1 MSRPSSADPATTGA
15 QVIADCLGHRFAD
28 PDLLVEA
35 LTHRSWCA
43 EQGGESNER
52 LEFLGDA
59 VLGLAVA
66 TRLYRV
72 HPGLPEGQLAKIRAG
87 VVSADALAE
96 VARRID
102 LGGALRLG
110 RGEAASGGDDKESIL
125 SDAMEAVIG
134 AVFLDGGQGPAFAVV
149 DDLLDTAID
158 RAAEDPGVHDHK
170 TRLQELVAR
179 HFGSSPNYALTSE
192 GPDHDRRFHA
202 VVEIDGRSY
211 GPGTGTSKKRAEQ
224 AAAHLAWTELE
235 GLDDPAALEL
245 NEQEPAVVA
254 ESGSDQ

>member
-1 MSRPSSADPATTGA
+1 MSRLSSADPATTGA

-87 VVSADALAE
+87 VISADALAE

-110 RGEAASGGDDKESIL
+110 RGEAAPGAVPCDHVRCRNPCAGKGPTVGGDKC
-125 SDAMEAVIG
+125 
-134 AVFLDGGQGPAFAVV
+134 
-149 DDLLDTAID
+149 
-158 RAAEDPGVHDHK
+158 
-170 TRLQELVAR
+170 
-179 HFGSSPNYALTSE
+179 SSASC
-192 GPDHDRRFHA
+192 
-202 VVEIDGRSY
+202 S
-211 GPGTGTSKKRAEQ
+211 TG
-224 AAAHLAWTELE
+224 
-235 GLDDPAALEL
+235 
-245 NEQEPAVVA
+245 
-254 ESGSDQ
+254 

>member
-1 MSRPSSADPATTGA
+1 MSRLSSADPVTTGA

-125 SDAMEAVIG
+125 SDALEAVIG
-134 AVFLDGGQGPAFAVV
+134 AVFLDGGQRPAFAVV

-158 RAAEDPGVHDHK
+158 RAAEDPGVHDYK

-179 HFGSSPNYALTSE
+179 HFGSSPNYVLTSE

-235 GLDDPAALEL
+235 GLDDPAALEP

>member
-1 MSRPSSADPATTGA
+1 MSPPASADPATA
-15 QVIADCLGHRFAD
+15 EVQAIADRLGHRFAD
-28 PDLLVEA
+28 PVLLIEA

-43 EQGGESNER
+43 EHGGVSNER

-66 TRLYRV
+66 TRLYRL
-72 HPGLPEGQLAKIRAG
+72 HPELPEGELAKIRAG

-102 LGGALRLG
+102 LGRALRLG
-110 RGEAASGGDDKESIL
+110 RGEAASGGDGKESIL

-134 AVFLDGGQGPAFAVV
+134 AVFLDGGQGRAFAVV
-149 DDLLDTAID
+149 DGLLDSAID

-179 HFGSSPNYALTSE
+179 HFDAPPRYLLTSE

-202 VVEIDGRSY
+202 EVEIDGTSY
-211 GPGTGTSKKRAEQ
+211 GPASGTSKKRAEQ
-224 AAAHLAWTELE
+224 AAAHLAWTDLE
-235 GLDDPAALEL
+235 GLDQSAGIKPNRQEAA
-245 NEQEPAVVA
+245 VMA
-254 ESGSDQ
+254 EAGSDR